1 MTRAARSGEMRIIGR
16 ESVIDGLQIEI
27 ELQVIAQP
35 LPVTDGAG
43 NARGDGLAVGLESNP
58 TASEDVFP
66 GVFMAI
72 HFAPAEG
79 LAGGECGG
87 EVVIRHLKRD
97 GGCGRHGLVGDQRID
112 RCAVHFFAAIE
123 KAQLNQKPYL
133 HNLRTDLFEQACS
146 RRRCTAGG
154 KEVIEQ

>member
-1 MTRAARSGEMRIIGR
+1 MTRPSRSGEMRIIGR

-35 LPVTDGAG
+35 LPVADGAG

-58 TASEDVFP
+58 TAGEDVFP
-66 GVFMAI
+66 GPI
-72 HFAPAEG
+72 HFAPPKG

-112 RCAVHFFAAIE
+112 RSTVHFFAAIE
-123 KAQLNQKPYL
+123 EAQFN
-133 HNLRTDLFEQACS
+133 
-146 RRRCTAGG
+146 
-154 KEVIEQ
+154 

>member
-1 MTRAARSGEMRIIGR
+1 MTRAARSGEMRIIGG

-35 LPVTDGAG
+35 LPVTDRSG

-58 TASEDVFP
+58 TAGEDVFP
-66 GVFMAI
+66 GPI
-72 HFAPAEG
+72 QFAPAEG

-112 RCAVHFFAAIE
+112 RRAVHFFAAIE
-123 KAQLNQKPYL
+123 KAQLNQKPDL
-133 HNLRTDLFEQACS
+133 HNLRTDLFEQADG
-146 RRRCTAGG
+146 RGG
-154 KEVIEQ
+154 GATGGEQVIKQ